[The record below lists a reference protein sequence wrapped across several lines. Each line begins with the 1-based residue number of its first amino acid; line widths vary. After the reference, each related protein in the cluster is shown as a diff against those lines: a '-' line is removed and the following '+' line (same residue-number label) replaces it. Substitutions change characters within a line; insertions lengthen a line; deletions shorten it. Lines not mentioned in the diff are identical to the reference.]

1 MTAFNPKITHEI
13 VKVINNTYKRNPWNY
28 LYELAHSDR
37 AEGYNEVWM
46 TARLQQ
52 KWPGN
57 YHVEPRKE
65 PEGWITYH
73 IVFDTPA
80 DETWF
85 RLQYT

>member
-1 MTAFNPKITHEI
+1 MIKQP
-13 VKVINNTYKRNPWNY
+13 NPWAY
-28 LYELAHSDR
+28 LYDLAHSDR
-37 AEGYNEVWM
+37 SPEYNYDEVWM

-65 PEGWITYH
+65 PEGWTTYH
-73 IVFDTPA
+73 IAFDSPA